1 MIRWRENIS
10 KNEQTSGISRE
21 IPISELIDNDFKY
34 RVLGSFYCKPI
45 ESETLG
51 LEPKNLHFKKIHVC
65 FICTLSLN
73 RSPLGRNLSRKPFHQ
88 GRLCCP
94 SRDYFVGIWLL
105 IQLGWAQGTYLKSF
119 KSCKVRSLMS
129 AADQLLD
136 LIYFGSYQGK
146 KGTELMVRL
155 LVISS
160 KWLTW
165 NDVLLFKNKVKTSI
179 SVFSCLKDYSNE
191 LIMLVK

>member
-1 MIRWRENIS
+1 MKKIS
-10 KNEQTSGISRE
+10 KNTLKKLLCSHGGRILRKISR
-21 IPISELIDNDFKY
+21 P
-34 RVLGSFYCKPI
+34 LGSAEWYPTQNSWIMFLNAECCFFFYCKPT

-73 RSPLGRNLSRKPFHQ
+73 RSPLGRNLSQKPFHQ

-105 IQLGWAQGTYLKSF
+105 IPLGWTQGTYLKSF

-129 AADQLLD
+129 AADQLLN
-136 LIYFGSYQGK
+136 LIYLEAIRKKRHRTNGK
-146 KGTELMVRL
+146 ASG
-155 LVISS
+155 
-160 KWLTW
+160 
-165 NDVLLFKNKVKTSI
+165 DF
-179 SVFSCLKDYSNE
+179 F
-191 LIMLVK
+191 

>member
-1 MIRWRENIS
+1 MKQLLWSDGGRILWI
-10 KNEQTSGISRE
+10 NEQTIGISRE
-21 IPISELIDNDFKY
+21 KPNSERLDNDLKY

-51 LEPKNLHFKKIHVC
+51 LEPKNSHFKKIHVC

-105 IQLGWAQGTYLKSF
+105 IQLGWTQGTYLKSF

-129 AADQLLD
+129 AADQRLD
-136 LIYFGSYQGK
+136 LIYFGSYQEKERHKTNGK
-146 KGTELMVRL
+146 ASGDFFQVTDLKWC
-155 LVISS
+155 SS
-160 KWLTW
+160 
-165 NDVLLFKNKVKTSI
+165 F
-179 SVFSCLKDYSNE
+179 
-191 LIMLVK
+191 